1 MNGTLAK
8 FFDDVAAGI
17 GIGPGVERAT
27 VVEIHAGLA
36 AELAEIADALPPGA
50 APIVLTKNRIRNVLA
65 CETGA
70 LASEAES
77 TEMNAALML
86 GLLVDR
92 LVATFVLTGS
102 VPADAYA
109 TAVEAVRAERD
120 ERALSWLEVAS
131 PEDLDGLREDLAER
145 AERIIESWPAVAAT
159 WWPRLEDRVTLPFAD
174 GKVLLSGRFDLL
186 AGGAPTPVERVIVEV
201 KAGTATAV
209 HQPDL
214 YWYGLLGALR
224 DHVAPRAVAVWSAA
238 DGKTT
243 TAPISAGSL
252 ESAAMRVGAAARRW
266 IELNRGREPTLSPH
280 PGCRW
285 CPALP
290 ECATGQAWSPDE

>member
-1 MNGTLAK
+1 MTGTLAK

-27 VVEIHAGLA
+27 VAEIHGGLA

-77 TEMNAALML
+77 TDMNAALML

-92 LVATFVLTGS
+92 LVATFVVTGA

-120 ERALSWLEVAS
+120 ERALTWLEAAS
-131 PEDLDGLREDLAER
+131 PEDLDGLHEDLAER
-145 AERIIESWPAVAAT
+145 AERIRESWPAVEAT

-186 AGGAPTPVERVIVEV
+186 TGGAPTPVERVIVEV

-224 DHVAPRAVAVWSAA
+224 DHVAPPHGRGVVRCRRQDHHRANQR
-238 DGKTT
+238 GK
-243 TAPISAGSL
+243 P
-252 ESAAMRVGAAARRW
+252 RVGGDAGRRCGTTLDRAQPRAGAIVVAAPWVPVVSCALGLCDRP
-266 IELNRGREPTLSPH
+266 GVEP
-280 PGCRW
+280 R
-285 CPALP
+285 
-290 ECATGQAWSPDE
+290 